1 MTTLS
6 TRTIV
11 FGATN
16 PKGQYD
22 PVQRIPHVV
31 NLEVKFINFYIFAVV
46 FFFFVFCLNFG
57 TEEC

>member
-46 FFFFVFCLNFG
+46 FFFLFFV
-57 TEEC
+57 